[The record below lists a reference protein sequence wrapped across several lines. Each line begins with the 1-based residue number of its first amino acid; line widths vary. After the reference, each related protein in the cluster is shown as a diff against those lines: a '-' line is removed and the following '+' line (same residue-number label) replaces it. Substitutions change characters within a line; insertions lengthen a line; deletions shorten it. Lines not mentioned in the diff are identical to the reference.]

1 MIKKQIKKHKKLID
15 QILKFGVV
23 GGVAFLIDYGLLYVL
38 TEFVGIH
45 YLISSVISFTVSLI
59 FNYILSIK
67 WVFDVT
73 KKQTAKEIT
82 IFVILS
88 VIGLGINQVV
98 MYVGSDLLHIY
109 YMLTKIVATAIVM
122 VWNFV
127 TRKIFIEK

>member
-1 MIKKQIKKHKKLID
+1 MKELIKKHEKLFY

-23 GGVAFLIDYGLLYVL
+23 GGGAFLIDYSILYVL
-38 TEFVGIH
+38 TEFVGIY
-45 YLISSVISFTVSLI
+45 YLTSSIISFIISLI
-59 FNYILSIK
+59 FNYILSIY

-73 KKQTAKEIT
+73 KKQTGKEIA

-88 VIGLGINQVV
+88 VIGLGINQIV
-98 MYVGSDLLHIY
+98 MYAGSDVFHIY
-109 YMLTKIVATAIVM
+109 YMFTKLVATFIVM